1 MRTEIQRFCRRL
13 TALLEPFARTLDH
26 AIPEL
31 HASASELGLPDLLQ
45 GLDANREE
53 LARLREKISGE
64 ESYLLIFGPLKS
76 GKSTLM
82 NAISG
87 SYVSE
92 VSSLPAYP
100 CLVYVRHAA
109 APYYRLTRFDGS
121 TTEHSDNPA
130 LQETVRDAYGDLAAA
145 VRRAEEEDRTF
156 EPTHDHPAAI
166 ERVDIGLPATE
177 LEQAAAVLV
186 DTPGLFAKMRFG
198 YDRMT
203 RDFRD
208 RAACALFVVRADN
221 LFLDAVFEEFG
232 ELLAQFSRIFLV
244 VNVDHS
250 KQDLEPDGRLRPS
263 LESSDPSRI
272 VDTFRSLAM
281 SASVR
286 EAFEAG
292 RLQVYPIDLLQA
304 ARSVLAPSGEAPP
317 EPEPFRRLVGDLEDY
332 LNGSDYVR
340 EFREDTLRRAHR
352 LEQGLATHLGSGGDD
367 AFRRIRAAIDERKR
381 RAEERIAAVDQLR
394 EIDWDHA
401 FARPTEEHER
411 LLRADAER
419 FLHRLHQ
426 QAADALAGWWEIGES
441 LAQLERDRLAPLLRA
456 EVGAMEEESR
466 QRMHLLL
473 SAPNAGANFTPEE
486 VGALLTL
493 GINLNDHLPDPGT
506 EEGASAARQ
515 RVPVPELPVDEIP
528 VRRRWWD
535 YLLFRS
541 AVRVRR
547 SVFGPPERRD
557 KPVPARVKELRLGT
571 DARSFLADHLKDQVL
586 ADLVEEPRR
595 GGQEYLRS
603 FVSAYQGILEEL
615 VRTQRKEAV
624 ADLEEARLADRRF
637 RLVEQARASL
647 RESFDHLRTGLRR
660 LAGPDG
666 GDKPAAKG

>member
-1 MRTEIQRFCRRL
+1 MRTAIERFCRRL

-31 HASASELGLPDLLQ
+31 ETSASELGLTDLLQ
-45 GLDANREE
+45 GLEQNREE
-53 LARLREKISGE
+53 LARLREQISGE

-87 SYVSE
+87 SYGSE

-109 APYYRLTRFDGS
+109 SPHYRLTRFDG
-121 TTEHSDNPA
+121 TTADYPDNPS
-130 LQETVRDAYGDLAAA
+130 LQETVRSAHGDLAEA
-145 VRRAEEEDRTF
+145 VRRAEEADRTF
-156 EPTHDHPAAI
+156 EPTTDHPAALQ
-166 ERVDIGLPATE
+166 RVDIGLPTTE
-177 LEQAAAVLV
+177 LEQAATVLV
-186 DTPGLFAKMRFG
+186 DTPGLLAKMRFG

-286 EAFEAG
+286 EAFAEG

-304 ARSVLAPSGEAPP
+304 ARSVLATSGEAPP

-352 LEQGLATHLGSGGDD
+352 LEQGLETHLGSGGDD
-367 AFRRIRAAIDERKR
+367 AFRRIREAIDGRKQK
-381 RAEERIAAVDQLR
+381 AEEHLAAVDQLR
-394 EIDWDHA
+394 AIDWNRA
-401 FARPTEEHER
+401 FARPMEEHER
-411 LLRADAER
+411 LLQADAER
-419 FLHRLHQ
+419 FLRRLHQ
-426 QAADALAGWWEIGES
+426 QAAEALASWWETGES

-456 EVGAMEEESR
+456 EVGAMEKESR
-466 QRMHLLL
+466 QRMRLLL
-473 SAPNAGANFTPEE
+473 SAPNAGAHFTPEE
-486 VGALLTL
+486 VGALLSL
-493 GINLNDHLPDPGT
+493 GIDLNDHLPEPDA
-506 EEGASAARQ
+506 EERAGGSRGEI
-515 RVPVPELPVDEIP
+515 PVPELPVDEIP
-528 VRRRWWD
+528 VRRQWWD

-541 AVRVRR
+541 ATGVRR
-547 SVFGPPERRD
+547 RVLGPPDRRD
-557 KPVPARVKELRLGT
+557 KPVSPRVKERRLGT
-571 DARSFLADHLKDQVL
+571 EARSFLADHLKDQVL
-586 ADLVEEPRR
+586 APLVEEPRR
-595 GGQEYLRS
+595 SGQEYLRA
-603 FVSAYQGILEEL
+603 FAAAYQSTLEER
-615 VRTQRKEAV
+615 VRAQREKAIAE
-624 ADLEEARLADRRF
+624 LEEGRLADRRF
-637 RLVEQARASL
+637 RLVEQARESL
-647 RESFDHLRTGLRR
+647 RESFDHLRTGLRQ
-660 LAGPDG
+660 LAGG
-666 GDKPAAKG
+666 ASPAKE